1 MSKVVFQIE
10 LHPDDADRVRR
21 VADAYGIEPPALI
34 ALAAYRYALRVQLG
48 KEIPP
53 SRAATRRAWCSVCG
67 HSYTHGDGCNCP

>member
-34 ALAAYRYALRVQLG
+34 ALAAYRYTMHVQRG
-48 KEIPP
+48 EEIPP
-53 SRAATRRAWCSVCG
+53 GRAALRLAWCSVCR
-67 HSYTHGDGCNCP
+67 HSYTPGDDCNCP